1 MNTDCCSNIQTIN
14 DILFFPKSIE
24 YAGETFMF
32 SVWIIFKGKFCIGYK
47 HISTRDAI
55 ISILIGENVSYG
67 SYMTVIKVNGIDK
80 EIETIIAEYITP
92 KEAFNKLHEIVVTND
107 YNCKW

>member
-24 YAGETFMF
+24 YAGETFIF
-32 SVWIIFKGKFCIGYK
+32 SVWITFKGKFCIGYK
-47 HISTRDAI
+47 HISTCDAI
-55 ISILIGENVSYG
+55 ISILIGGNVSYG

-92 KEAFNKLHEIVVTND
+92 KEAFNKLYEIVVTND